1 MREYKTLFTG
11 FSLMKYALMC
21 SALFLPLYALDEVQ
35 IGFVGDIM
43 LGRALNEQIASSSY
57 AYPWGDI
64 APLLKGTALAIGNLE
79 TALTTS
85 TKRVPKAFNFKA
97 DPDKVKTLKEGP
109 ITVAN
114 LANNHS
120 LDFSVEGMKE
130 TIKTL
135 NAAKISHVGAGNNL
149 TEAQQPVI
157 IAKNGM
163 KIGFI
168 GATDNEPTWVAT
180 QEKPGTNYVN
190 IEKGE
195 SLLKLIKRVKPT
207 VDILILSIHWGPNM
221 REYPTKEYRAYAHQ
235 LIDAGVDI
243 IHGHS
248 AHILQPIEIY
258 KGKVIM
264 YDTGD
269 IIDDYAVNK
278 ELRNDR
284 SALFLITIDKHS
296 IKKLVIVPVL
306 INAMQATRAPAKET
320 EAIME
325 MFKKK
330 RTCTLKRSARTS
342 TFLMTD
348 IQPQKGKGTFCFK
361 LV

>member
-1 MREYKTLFTG
+1 MGYYF
-11 FSLMKYALMC
+11 
-21 SALFLPLYALDEVQ
+21 
-35 IGFVGDIM
+35 
-43 LGRALNEQIASSSY
+43 
-57 AYPWGDI
+57 
-64 APLLKGTALAIGNLE
+64 APLLKENALTLGNLE

-109 ITVAN
+109 ITVVN

-120 LDFSVEGMKE
+120 LDFSVEGMQE

-135 NAAKISHVGAGNNL
+135 NAAKISHVGAGNNV

-157 IAKNGM
+157 IAKNGIR
-163 KIGFI
+163 IGII

-190 IEKGE
+190 IKKGE
-195 SLLKLIKRVKPT
+195 SLLKLIKRIKPT

-269 IIDDYAVNK
+269 IIDDYLDK
-278 ELRNDR
+278 KLHNDR
-284 SALFLITIDKHS
+284 SALFQITVDKHA
-296 IKKLVIVPVL
+296 IKKLVIVPVI
-306 INAMQATRAPAKET
+306 INAMQATRASSTEA
-320 EAIME
+320 EAIMS
-325 MFKKK
+325 MLKK
-330 RTCTLKRSARTS
+330 RSSTLKHSAS
-342 TFLMTD
+342 KCTFLMTD
-348 IQPQKGKGTFCFK
+348 IQPKKEKGAFSFK